1 MGFVSLKENVENGH
15 KKKKKKPDDF
25 SDVKWTHDSVE
36 VFEKNRATVIED
48 KARKELFLPF

>member
-1 MGFVSLKENVENGH
+1 MGFVSLKENVENGQ
-15 KKKKKKPDDF
+15 KKKNKKKPDDF

-48 KARKELFLPF
+48 

>member
-1 MGFVSLKENVENGH
+1 MD

-25 SDVKWTHDSVE
+25 SDVKWTHDSFE

-48 KARKELFLPF
+48 

>member
-1 MGFVSLKENVENGH
+1 MGFVSLKENVENGQ
-15 KKKKKKPDDF
+15 KQKNKKKPDDF

-48 KARKELFLPF
+48 